1 MHITLPTQSCSHTH
15 ICKHPICVYPS
26 WSFFFF
32 KNSLIYL
39 AALGLSCGM
48 RESSLQCMDSPVV
61 GPNCSTVRDIL
72 VPMKVAQSCLTLCDP
87 MDYTAHGILQ
97 ARILEWVA
105 TPFSRGSSQPR
116 NRTQVSCI
124 PSRSFTSWATRE
136 ALVTWPGIIKP
147 MFPALQGWLSIPG
160 PPGKSPWSSFWHI
173 VSAKPKAVQVWSLQ
187 KPTKWIIHKSGIKTL
202 PNVYMKIHLD

>member
-32 KNSLIYL
+32 KNSFIYL

-105 TPFSRGSSQPR
+105 FPFSPTQGSNPGLLHCRQVLFQLSHKRSPIIFILIIWLFIFGGSESSLLRGLFSSCMKWGCSSLPGVDFLLQWFLWL
-116 NRTQVSCI
+116 QSSG
-124 PSRSFTSWATRE
+124 SRAWA
-136 ALVTWPGIIKP
+136 
-147 MFPALQGWLSIPG
+147 Q
-160 PPGKSPWSSFWHI
+160 
-173 VSAKPKAVQVWSLQ
+173 
-187 KPTKWIIHKSGIKTL
+187 
-202 PNVYMKIHLD
+202 